1 MSRQAGSAV
10 APGPLGPRPAFPAWC
25 RELLRVLRELKS
37 IKMTQSDFNSPRGM
51 AGASPL
57 RLLQQLQDR
66 SESQQEEALRNMVQV

>member
-1 MSRQAGSAV
+1 
-10 APGPLGPRPAFPAWC
+10 
-25 RELLRVLRELKS
+25 
-37 IKMTQSDFNSPRGM
+37 M

>member
-1 MSRQAGSAV
+1 M

-25 RELLRVLRELKS
+25 RELLRELKS
-37 IKMTQSDFNSPRGM
+37 VNDSNQFNSPRGM

>member
-1 MSRQAGSAV
+1 M

-37 IKMTQSDFNSPRGM
+37 IKMTQIFNSPRGM